1 VIKSTLE
8 SQSSGQAK
16 GRTGLKDRLKAEKD
30 RRDKEAKE
38 KRKIGIE

>member
-1 VIKSTLE
+1 ME

-30 RRDKEAKE
+30 RRDPEIKAKE